1 MKNKSLKIAVTGGI
15 GSGKSTFCAHISSK
29 GFPLLKADDISKEIL
44 SIDDEVKKK
53 ITKTFGDESYKA
65 GKPNK
70 IYLAEKV
77 FSNPQNVVKINS
89 ILHPKVIKKTEELLK
104 ELSKNNKL
112 IFVEAALI
120 YEADME
126 DLFDYVVLV
135 TADKNIRMQRK
146 TKIDNFSEK
155 TFIERNNNQIPDEE
169 KKKRADFIF
178 ENNSSLEQLKSKA
191 DLLIMMLKGLLK

>member
-15 GSGKSTFCAHISSK
+15 GSGKSTFCDYLSSK

-44 SIDDEVKKK
+44 ANDGEVKKK
-53 ITKTFGDESYKA
+53 IIKAFGDESFND

-70 IYLAEKV
+70 VYLAEKV

-89 ILHPKVIKKTEELLK
+89 ILHPKVIEKTEELLN
-104 ELSKNNKL
+104 EFSENNKL

-135 TADKNIRMQRK
+135 TADEKIRMERK
-146 TKIDNFSEK
+146 TKLDNFSEK
-155 TFIERNNNQIPDEE
+155 TFIERNFNQIPDEE

-178 ENNSSLEQLKSKA
+178 ENNSSLIDLKTKA
-191 DLLIMMLKGLLK
+191 DLLIKLMA

>member
-15 GSGKSTFCAHISSK
+15 GSGKSTFCDYLSSK
-29 GFPLLKADDISKEIL
+29 GFPLLKADNISKEIL
-44 SIDDEVKKK
+44 ASDGEIKKK
-53 ITKTFGDESYKA
+53 IIKAFGDESFKDA
-65 GKPNK
+65 KPNK
-70 IYLAEKV
+70 VYLAEKV

-89 ILHPKVIKKTEELLK
+89 ILHPIVIKKTEELLN
-104 ELSKNNKL
+104 ELSKENKI

-135 TADKNIRMQRK
+135 TSDEKIRMERK
-146 TKIDNFSEK
+146 TKLDKFSEK

-178 ENNSSLEQLKSKA
+178 ENNAGLNELNSKA
-191 DLLIMMLKGLLK
+191 DLLLIILKGLK

>member
-15 GSGKSTFCAHISSK
+15 GSGKSTFCDYLSSK
-29 GFPLLKADDISKEIL
+29 AFPLLKADDISKEIL
-44 SIDDEVKKK
+44 AKDDEVKKK
-53 ITKTFGDESYKA
+53 IIKAFGQESFKE

-70 IYLAEKV
+70 TYLAEKV
-77 FSNPQNVVKINS
+77 FSNPKNVIKINS
-89 ILHPKVIKKTEELLK
+89 ILHPKVIKKTEELLH
-104 ELSKNNKL
+104 ELSTKNKL

-135 TADKNIRMQRK
+135 TADEKIRMERK
-146 TKIDNFSEK
+146 TKFDNFSEK
-155 TFIERNNNQIPDEE
+155 TFIERNENQIPDEE

-178 ENNSSLEQLKSKA
+178 ENNAGLGALKSKA
-191 DLLIMMLKGLLK
+191 DLLLIILNGLK

>member
-15 GSGKSTFCAHISSK
+15 GSGKSTFCDYLSSK

-44 SIDDEVKKK
+44 ASDAEVKKK
-53 ITKTFGDESYKA
+53 IIKAFGEGSFKD

-77 FSNPQNVVKINS
+77 FSNPANVIKINS
-89 ILHPKVIKKTEELLK
+89 VLHPKVIKKTEELLS
-104 ELSKNNKL
+104 ELSEKNKL

-135 TADKNIRMQRK
+135 TADEKIRMERK
-146 TKIDNFSEK
+146 TKLDNFSEK
-155 TFIERNNNQIPDEE
+155 TFVERNQNQIPDEE

-178 ENNSSLEQLKSKA
+178 ENNTGVDELKAKA
-191 DLLIMMLKGLLK
+191 DLLIKILNELK